1 MCTIYTLFLNIY
13 NKIQLKG
20 GGKNLLSDL
29 KSCRDIRSCN
39 KCLKN
44 HGLDKAYNFSR
55 LRYWNDPRPMY
66 GLWRRKDGGW
76 QLLHN
81 SPSVKELVNQL
92 HFYVTQI
99 YKEKEI

>member
-1 MCTIYTLFLNIY
+1 M
-13 NKIQLKG
+13 
-20 GGKNLLSDL
+20 LSDL
-29 KSCRDIRSCN
+29 KSCKDIRSCN
-39 KCLKN
+39 KCLKK

-55 LRYWNDPRPMY
+55 LCYWNDPRPMY
-66 GLWRRKDGGW
+66 GLWRRKDGRW

-99 YKEKEI
+99 FKEKEN